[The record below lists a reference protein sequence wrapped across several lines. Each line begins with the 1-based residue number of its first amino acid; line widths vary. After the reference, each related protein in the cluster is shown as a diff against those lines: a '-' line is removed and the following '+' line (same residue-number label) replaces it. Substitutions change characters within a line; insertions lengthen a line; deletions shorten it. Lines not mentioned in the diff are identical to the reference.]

1 VNVRVV
7 DHPLAAR
14 RLSHLRDKTTDSAG
28 FRQALR
34 ELSNMLV
41 YEATRDLPVERIDI
55 ETPIQAAEGVR
66 LASPPILVPILR
78 AGLGMAA
85 AALELMPEAIMGFI
99 GLARDEVTFQPKS
112 YMAALPD
119 RLDGRTVIVLD
130 PMLATGGS
138 LEYTCRLIADRGAA
152 RQIVVC
158 VLAAPEG
165 LERMERSGLVVEIV
179 TAAVDEKLNDRAYIV
194 PGLGDAGDRQFGGV

>member
-1 VNVRVV
+1 VNIRVV

-14 RLSHLRDKTTDSAG
+14 RLTNLRDKQTDNAG

-41 YEATRDLPVERIDI
+41 YEATRTLPVETIDI
-55 ETPIQAAEGVR
+55 ETPIQGTQGVR

-78 AGLGMAA
+78 AGLGMAE

-99 GLARDEVTFQPKS
+99 GLARDEETFQPKS
-112 YMAALPD
+112 YLAALPQ

-138 LEYTCRLIADRGAA
+138 LDYTCQLLARRGVA

-165 LERMERSGLVVEIV
+165 LERMEKSGLVLEIV
-179 TAAVDEKLNDRAYIV
+179 TAAIDEKLNDKAYIV
-194 PGLGDAGDRQFGGV
+194 PGLGDAGDRQFGGF

>member
-1 VNVRVV
+1 VNIRVV

-14 RLSHLRDKTTDSAG
+14 RLTHLRDKNTDNAG

-41 YEATRDLPVERIDI
+41 YEATRTLPVEVIDI
-55 ETPIQAAEGVR
+55 ETPIQGTQGVR

-99 GLARDEVTFQPKS
+99 GLARDEHTFQPKS
-112 YMAALPD
+112 YLAALPQ

-138 LEYTCRLIADRGAA
+138 LEYTCQLLAKRGVA

-165 LERMERSGLVVEIV
+165 LERMEKSGLVLEIV
-179 TAAVDEKLNDRAYIV
+179 TAAIDEKLNDKAYIV
-194 PGLGDAGDRQFGGV
+194 PGLGDAGDRQFGGF